1 MSLTGPGDATDL
13 TILESGRH
21 FQITSN
27 QKGLIRIRHKS

>member
-21 FQITSN
+21 FQITSDLN
-27 QKGLIRIRHKS
+27 ST